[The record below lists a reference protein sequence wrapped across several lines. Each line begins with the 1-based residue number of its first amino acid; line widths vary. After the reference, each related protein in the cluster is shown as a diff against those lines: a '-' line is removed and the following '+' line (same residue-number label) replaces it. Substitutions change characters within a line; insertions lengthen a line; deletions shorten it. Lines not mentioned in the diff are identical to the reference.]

1 MDPPWFDLGT
11 VSTVLPTNSSP
22 TKYTITSM
30 TVHPTTGTVKFT
42 GSTLIGNQAV
52 IGTIDGTTNV
62 ISIKNSTS
70 IASAIVGMR

>member
-1 MDPPWFDLGT
+1 VATDT
-11 VSTVLPTNSSP
+11 VTTVLPAIGAL

-30 TVHPTTGTVKFT
+30 TVHPTNGTVKFT

-52 IGTIDGTTNV
+52 IGTIDIANV

-70 IASAIVGMR
+70 VATAIVGMR